1 MFGASYE
8 NSNSF
13 LKIICNAD
21 LDADAD
27 GDAGMPMPVF
37 PNDFLLFILN
47 FSKLKTNKFCSVD
60 LFRTPQATKILLTI
74 ILGTEEA
81 KQTTNFY

>member
-27 GDAGMPMPVF
+27 GDAGMPVPVF

-47 FSKLKTNKFCSVD
+47 FSILKTHKFCSVD
-60 LFRTPQATKILLTI
+60 LFSTPQATKILLTI
-74 ILGTEEA
+74 ILGKEETT
-81 KQTTNFY
+81 QTTNFC